1 MAVLDTP
8 QAMYSGMTSPYLIQN
23 TGYNR
28 PPTSYYGT
36 YEQETLARLNIQ
48 QQQHYQATMAR
59 AEVELSRFAVKEERG
74 AMPPPP
80 QHVGFKPYSPGPG
93 QENVPGQANQ
103 QSKVSLVLQYILVE
117 VSVLNT
123 K

>member
-28 PPTSYYGT
+28 PPASYYGT

-59 AEVELSRFAVKEERG
+59 A
-74 AMPPPP
+74 
-80 QHVGFKPYSPGPG
+80 
-93 QENVPGQANQ
+93 
-103 QSKVSLVLQYILVE
+103 
-117 VSVLNT
+117 
-123 K
+123 